1 MTCLRGKVCTPKC
14 QHVKCYLSSLCFC
27 PPICHLSSFTLFRVQ
42 VSACRLPQPCCSN
55 PSSKGFTVV
64 NGLISCFHGHRK
76 SCQSQYVRCYKSKPP
91 TRALRHAPSTHSF
104 ACKHLHRKKQTHI
117 RCNPLSQFCAKLMTL
132 ETLRRK
138 LQYCVEI
145 KYQNKYAQDIFFHSI
160 LRDSGNET
168 TAAFKVHS

>member
-1 MTCLRGKVCTPKC
+1 M
-14 QHVKCYLSSLCFC
+14 
-27 PPICHLSSFTLFRVQ
+27 
-42 VSACRLPQPCCSN
+42 
-55 PSSKGFTVV
+55 

-138 LQYCVEI
+138 LQYCVDI
-145 KYQNKYAQDIFFHSI
+145 KYQNKYAQDIFFSQHSSGFWQWNHCCLQSSFLI
-160 LRDSGNET
+160 LET
-168 TAAFKVHS
+168 TADKRSISCSGAFNCLKFLSTVHIFSPNTYPPNFSKYESWFYWGG